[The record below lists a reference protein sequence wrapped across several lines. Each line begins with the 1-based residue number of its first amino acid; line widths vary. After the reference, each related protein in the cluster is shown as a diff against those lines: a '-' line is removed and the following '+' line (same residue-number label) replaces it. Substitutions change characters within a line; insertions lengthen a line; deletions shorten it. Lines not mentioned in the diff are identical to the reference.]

1 MRAAAIFQMS
11 RMSRTSIAKALRR
24 AAIADRAATVD
35 VEEIAAETVA
45 VAEGALVA
53 AAVVADAVDA
63 AAVVDVTAEV
73 AMADTVATAADDTS
87 ANCRV
92 AIFD

>member
-1 MRAAAIFQMS
+1 MS

-45 VAEGALVA
+45 VAEDALVA
-53 AAVVADAVDA
+53 AGVVADAEDA

-73 AMADTVATAADDTS
+73 AMADTVGMAEAVTN
-87 ANCRV
+87 ANCRL
-92 AIFD
+92 AISD